1 MPFGQ
6 RKENDTDQTP
16 KKGIL
21 LVTICVVKGNKMG
34 IHSDLPSIVS
44 PQKESLCAEVL
55 LEPKA
60 QLVLPGHHSGIL
72 PYSLTGRQLGL
83 PTCD

>member
-6 RKENDTDQTP
+6 RKENDADQTP
-16 KKGIL
+16 KKGI
-21 LVTICVVKGNKMG
+21 ICVVKGNIMG

-44 PQKESLCAEVL
+44 SQKESLCAEVL

-60 QLVLPGHHSGIL
+60 QLALPGYYSGIL
-72 PYSLTGRQLGL
+72 PYSPVGGQLGL
-83 PTCD
+83 HSCD